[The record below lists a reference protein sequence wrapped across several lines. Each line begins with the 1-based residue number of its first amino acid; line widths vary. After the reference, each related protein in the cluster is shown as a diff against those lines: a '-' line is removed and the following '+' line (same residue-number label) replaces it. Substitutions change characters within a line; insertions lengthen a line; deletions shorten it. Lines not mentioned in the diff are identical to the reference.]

1 MMRAKCWLAGMVV
14 LGLALQAAATEG
26 GGGCYQSGGEGQMT
40 GALPPPGQYFLN
52 YMLYYDADSLRDG
65 SGHNVPV
72 DFRADVAAEVA
83 RFVNV
88 TPVTILGGNWAQ
100 HIIVPL
106 VWADV
111 SVGAPGGPRDS
122 DKNFGLGDID
132 VDPFIIGWHKPPFH
146 WIVGVDTYIPV
157 GKYHGD
163 EASLANI
170 GRNYWTFE
178 PILAVTYLNEGGQE
192 LSAKMMYDINTE
204 NHDTDYQSGQEFHTD
219 FVAAQHFKALK
230 IGLDNWTAG
239 VGGFWYYQT
248 TDDEASGAKLDGS
261 QGRQI
266 ALGPQVGYQC
276 CDNDFVLAFDHE
288 FDTKNRAQG
297 DRVWLKAVIPL

>member
-1 MMRAKCWLAGMVV
+1 MRTKSWLAGMMV
-14 LGLALQAAATEG
+14 LGLALQAAATEN

-52 YMLYYDADSLRDG
+52 YMLYYDADSLRNGAGDRE
-65 SGHNVPV
+65 PV
-72 DFRADVAAEVA
+72 DFKADVAAEVA

-88 TPVTILGGNWAQ
+88 TPITILGGNWAQ
-100 HIIVPL
+100 HVIVPL

-111 SVGAPGGPRDS
+111 RVTPGPK

-132 VDPFIIGWHKPPFH
+132 VDPFIVGWHKPPFH
-146 WIVGVDTYIPV
+146 WIVGLDTYIPV
-157 GKYHGD
+157 GKYHD
-163 EASLANI
+163 SPMSLANI

-178 PILAVTYLNEGGQE
+178 PVAAVTYLNEGGQE
-192 LSAKMMYDINTE
+192 LSAKMMYDFNTE
-204 NHDTDYQSGQEFHTD
+204 NHATDYLSGQEFHTD
-219 FVAAQHFKALK
+219 FVAAQH
-230 IGLDNWTAG
+230 IDNLTLG

-248 TDDEASGAKLDGS
+248 TDDKQAGVIVNGGN

-266 ALGPQVGYQC
+266 ALGPQVGYEC
-276 CDNDFVLAFDHE
+276 GKVGLVLSWDHE
-288 FDTKNRAQG
+288 FDTKNRSQG